1 MEYLNDINNFYK
13 SIEEQNPR
21 KGRQVLIMLDKMNAE
36 MISDKILTSSNWTF
50 YYRWIKMHKEQV
62 HKLWKVKTTSSSGI
76 LKTIY
81 HNGNYLLLFEKRKL
95 QSFEI

>member
-21 KGRQVLIMLDKMNAE
+21 KERKVLIMLAKMNAE

-50 YYRWIKMHKEQV
+50 YYR
-62 HKLWKVKTTSSSGI
+62 
-76 LKTIY
+76 
-81 HNGNYLLLFEKRKL
+81 
-95 QSFEI
+95 